1 MDKGRALQMA
11 RTAFSSAMELA
22 GQRCM
27 CDPLGGVVGR
37 AQSSLSAGSGPMDI
51 GSALDVLFMD
61 VVAALIA
68 RDDL

>member
-1 MDKGRALQMA
+1 
-11 RTAFSSAMELA
+11 
-22 GQRCM
+22 M